1 MRSNVFINKIC
12 QIFEFNLTN
21 NKSKKGLL
29 WNIILFLC
37 FFFLF
42 SFGILNSFWNDV
54 IGLNAV
60 ICWTRLLVRLGHQA
74 SLDLI

>member
-29 WNIILFLC
+29 WNIILFLW
-37 FFFLF
+37 FFSFFL
-42 SFGILNSFWNDV
+42 LE
-54 IGLNAV
+54 
-60 ICWTRLLVRLGHQA
+60 
-74 SLDLI
+74 SLTPSGMM